1 MLPRD
6 FLKLLIFVLLGLA
19 AIALVASGGLI
30 WLLTVICEHLKI
42 V

>member
-1 MLPRD
+1 MPRD
-6 FLKLLIFVLLGLA
+6 FLRLLIYVLLGLA

-30 WLLTVICEHLKI
+30 WLLYAIFKHLQI